1 MEGGTVGT
9 KLGCSLAVLD
19 GRAVPARLGRAVG
32 FWLVGWVEVDGLSD
46 EYGVGREVG
55 KKLLVGLTVGLL
67 EDDGAA
73 LGSPLRNRVGVLVG
87 LLDVLGS
94 IVWRIDCSLDGLF
107 DATTEGK
114 LLPSALGTDDCDTL
128 GIPDGSMDAAT
139 VGGEVGFSVT
149 LGTSEGIIEGL
160 DETEGDTVGRG
171 EGLWVILGTSEG
183 IIEGL
188 DEMEGDTVGSE
199 EGCWLGTPE
208 AVTEGLDDTEGD
220 KDGFNVGD
228 FEGIFVG
235 YGVGGAG
242 AVT

>member
-1 MEGGTVGT
+1 VQWAFG
-9 KLGCSLAVLD
+9 
-19 GRAVPARLGRAVG
+19 
-32 FWLVGWVEVDGLSD
+32 
-46 EYGVGREVG
+46 
-55 KKLLVGLTVGLL
+55 VGLL

-73 LGSPLRNRVGVLVG
+73 LGCPLRNRVGVLVG

-94 IVWRIDCSLDGLF
+94 IVWRIDCSFDGLF

-171 EGLWVILGTSEG
+171 EGLWVILGTSDG

-242 AVT
+242 AAVGNAVGDVQTLLNGLQDVLSPSMTIAPLQSSGSMLSHPSLF